1 MNFLWFPILIFI
13 NSKDSMITLSYLMKL
28 LANIMDITIFM
39 FLGISAISE
48 FWVHWNT
55 AFVIWTLI
63 FISVYRVISGRATFD
78 PLFIWSKLLF
88 WWLRCGSKIRIV
100 NHFQCIRWHFYWIWV
115 VWTEFVTSISLSWLM
130 EVFVVELHFLCANWL
145 VFRMSLPLK
154 ICYALLSLLYFLL
167 LLSRSGLTGCRPE
180 VMILI

>member
-1 MNFLWFPILIFI
+1 MIFI

-63 FISVYRVISGRATFD
+63 FISVYRVISGKYTPRY
-78 PLFIWSKLLF
+78 PVNEIWS
-88 WWLRCGSKIRIV
+88 CDHS
-100 NHFQCIRWHFYWIWV
+100 
-115 VWTEFVTSISLSWLM
+115 
-130 EVFVVELHFLCANWL
+130 
-145 VFRMSLPLK
+145 
-154 ICYALLSLLYFLL
+154 LLSIDF
-167 LLSRSGLTGCRPE
+167 
-180 VMILI
+180 V

>member
-1 MNFLWFPILIFI
+1 
-13 NSKDSMITLSYLMKL
+13 MITLSYLMKL

-78 PLFIWSKLLF
+78 PLFIWPKPYFAPL
-88 WWLRCGSKIRIV
+88 WWLRCGSKIQIL
-100 NHFQCIRWHFYWIWV
+100 NHFQCTRWHFCWIWV
-115 VWTEFVTSISLSWLM
+115 VWIEFVTSISLSWLM

-145 VFRMSLPLK
+145 VFKMSLPSK
-154 ICYALLSLLYFLL
+154 ICYALLSLLCFLL
-167 LLSRSGLTGCRPE
+167 RSSR
-180 VMILI
+180 